1 MRPES
6 LAFLRTLLDTPSPS
20 GFERDGQRAWLD
32 YVRANGATRTWN
44 DAYGNCFAELA
55 PTVAPAAGA
64 SPFTV
69 AVCGH
74 ADEIGL
80 MVNHFD
86 SNGFV
91 YCKQIG
97 GIDPASI
104 VGKRLQFR
112 SSVPGVR
119 APTGATVTS
128 CPGAAISGVS
138 ARAVTAM
145 VRSAA
150 GWRA

>member
-1 MRPES
+1 V
-6 LAFLRTLLDTPSPS
+6 
-20 GFERDGQRAWLD
+20 WLE

-55 PTVAPAAGA
+55 PTVAPAGGA
-64 SPFTV
+64 KPFTV

-80 MVNHFD
+80 MVNHID

-91 YCKQIG
+91 YCRSIG
-97 GIDPASI
+97 GIDAGSI

-112 SSVPGVR
+112 SSVPGVD
-119 APTGATVTS
+119 APVLGLIGAGGIGQILFDSMNSFNYPLT
-128 CPGAAISGVS
+128 AAISIVIVT
-138 ARAVTAM
+138 AVTLIDLLSQTI
-145 VRSAA
+145 RT
-150 GWRA
+150 RLL